1 MNIPIY
7 NGNPLWNPDAT
18 AFGFYNND
26 IEFQNDCIKVAKFVT
41 TRLGYPLMDVE
52 LQTSSIFTAFEE
64 AITMYGNELYAYLIR
79 ENVLD
84 LTGLPYE
91 NVDLS
96 EVIVQPNFDTIIR
109 LSEQYGEEAGVG
121 GNVPWYKGHVPLTS
135 SVQDYDLKIW
145 AKQQGISSSIEIKRV
160 FYQEPIPASA
170 RYLAPFDGFGF
181 GGVAAAGL
189 MEMGGFG
196 GSMGFLM
203 MPLNYDMQ
211 VIQSIEMNQMVR
223 MSNYSFE
230 IHNNVIRIFPIPGP
244 YEISGVGDIAEDVNG
259 SCNCGNL
266 WFEYIIRDE
275 RLESSLICA
284 EDKITNVSNMPYQ
297 NPVYSLINSVGR
309 QWIFEMTLAI
319 CKEILGYVRGKYS
332 TVPIP
337 NADMTLNQADLLAAA
352 TAEKTALLE
361 RLRAYFDENSR
372 ASLLERKV
380 READAVLKELD
391 QVPRVIY
398 IG

>member
-7 NGNPLWNPDAT
+7 DGNPIWNPNST

-26 IEFQNDCIKVAKFVT
+26 IEFQDDCVKVAKFVT

-52 LQTSSIFTAFEE
+52 LQTGSIFTAFEE

-91 NVDLS
+91 NVNLS
-96 EVIVQPNFDTIIR
+96 EVIVTPNFDAIIR

-121 GNVPWYKGHVPLTS
+121 GNIDWIKGNIPLTG
-135 SVQDYDLKIW
+135 SVQDYDVKKW
-145 AKQQGISSSIEIKRV
+145 AKEQDPPITGSLEIKRI
-160 FYQEPIPASA
+160 FYQEPVPASA
-170 RYLAPFDGFGF
+170 RMLNPYDGFGF

-189 MEMGGFG
+189 MGLGGFG
-196 GSMGFLM
+196 GGYGYLM
-203 MPLNYDMQ
+203 MPLNYDLQ
-211 VIQSIEMNQMVR
+211 VIQAIEMNTQVR
-223 MSNYSFE
+223 LSNYSFE
-230 IHNNVIRIFPIPGP
+230 VHNNVIRIFPIPNLN
-244 YEISGVGDIAEDVNG
+244 NG
-259 SCNCGNL
+259 SDGDVGNL
-266 WFEYIIRDE
+266 WFEYILRND
-275 RLESSLICA
+275 RANASLICA

-337 NADMTLNQADLLAAA
+337 NAEMTLNQADLLGAA

-380 READAVLKELD
+380 REQDAVLRELD